1 MMLSPDTI
9 IGDRYIVKR
18 KLAEGGMAEIYLCTA
33 MGPEG
38 FEKEVV
44 IKRIRSFWGNDD
56 MFIQMFIAEA
66 RLASRLN
73 HANIV
78 QIFHFDKH
86 EDSYYLAMEYVN
98 GPSFRDFLRKT
109 KDKNKPLPILLASEV
124 AANIA
129 RGLHYAHN
137 LGIVHRDVSPHN
149 ILLSFDGNI
158 KLADFGIA
166 KTGSQHTSPGVLKGK
181 FAYMA
186 PEQARGEAVDA
197 RTDIFAL
204 GIVLWEAL
212 TRSRLFEYDSYIN
225 ALQALQ
231 ENLIVQP
238 SRFNAEVP
246 EELDRIVLKAL
257 NRNPAERY
265 QTAQEFERALFNFI
279 LTHARSADDTNLG
292 HFLQTVY
299 EDIQTLQQ
307 EKKDSLTRTYTPSS
321 APAPSSPPSLPA
333 SQKLAPIFTRPS
345 EPAYAPRPAESTK
358 QQPATFVQPKNKTS
372 VPSLVPELH
381 SPIRT
386 TEEFAPE
393 PEKTAATRQHKSPP
407 SFLRHPVSIFFAIVV
422 SAGIGVYGTLHWENL
437 KGLFTSEEPP
447 HGTNQGPKN
456 VAIQEPQK
464 DDVQPPVNVA
474 TTPPVSPPP
483 SEKVNETP
491 TPSKPFV
498 EPAPPRHPFAA
509 LQSTDPNASI
519 NSTPLPPVVV
529 PPPPPV
535 TPPVTPPSPPPA
547 VKEAKLIISASPW
560 AMVSISNTKFVDVE
574 VVGRREFR
582 LPHGTYR
589 VKLWHSSKE
598 EVKPIQIRQ
607 GQDYRIT
614 FNAASP

>member
-1 MMLSPDTI
+1 MLNPDTV

-33 MGPEG
+33 KGPEG

-44 IKRIRSFWGNDD
+44 IKRIRSFWGDDD

-86 EDSYYLAMEYVN
+86 EDTYYLAMEFVN
-98 GPSFRDFLRKT
+98 GPSLRDFLRKT
-109 KDKNKPLPILLASEV
+109 KEKNKPLPILMASEI

-137 LGIVHRDVSPHN
+137 LSIVHRDVSPHN

-238 SRFNAEVP
+238 SRFNSEVP
-246 EELDRIVLKAL
+246 EELDRVVLKAL

-265 QTAQEFERALFNFI
+265 QTAQEFERALINFI
-279 LTHARSADDTNLG
+279 LTHARSADDTNIS
-292 HFLQTVY
+292 HFLQAVY
-299 EDIQTLQQ
+299 GDAPAAPA
-307 EKKDSLTRTYTPSS
+307 EKKDSLTRTYTPPVPAASS
-321 APAPSSPPSLPA
+321 AQPALSSFPSSQKLSPIYTREESAYVPPSESAKPQPSTLIQPKSRTPAPSSASGISPAVITDEFAPA
-333 SQKLAPIFTRPS
+333 SESA
-345 EPAYAPRPAESTK
+345 ASTK
-358 QQPATFVQPKNKTS
+358 Q
-372 VPSLVPELH
+372 
-381 SPIRT
+381 
-386 TEEFAPE
+386 
-393 PEKTAATRQHKSPP
+393 HKSLAN
-407 SFLRHPVSIFFAIVV
+407 FLRHPVAIVFALII
-422 SAGIGVYGTLHWENL
+422 SAGIGVYVTLQVR
-437 KGLFTSEEPP
+437 P
-447 HGTNQGPKN
+447 HDNTGQ
-456 VAIQEPQK
+456 
-464 DDVQPPVNVA
+464 
-474 TTPPVSPPP
+474 
-483 SEKVNETP
+483 
-491 TPSKPFV
+491 
-498 EPAPPRHPFAA
+498 
-509 LQSTDPNASI
+509 
-519 NSTPLPPVVV
+519 NSSVV
-529 PPPPPV
+529 PPEPPKPEPPKPEPPKPEPPPE
-535 TPPVTPPSPPPA
+535 PPKPEPPPEPPKPEPPPPEPPKPESH
-547 VKEAKLIISASPW
+547 VVIPPPEQAKITIDARPW
-560 AMVSISNTKFVDVE
+560 AMVSINNRKPVE
-574 VVGRREFR
+574 VIGRREFR
-582 LPHGTYR
+582 LPPGTHR
-589 VKLWHSSKE
+589 IKFSHPSKE
-598 EVKPIQIRQ
+598 EVKTVQIKQ
-607 GQDYRIT
+607 AADAQT
-614 FNAASP
+614 VNFNATPK